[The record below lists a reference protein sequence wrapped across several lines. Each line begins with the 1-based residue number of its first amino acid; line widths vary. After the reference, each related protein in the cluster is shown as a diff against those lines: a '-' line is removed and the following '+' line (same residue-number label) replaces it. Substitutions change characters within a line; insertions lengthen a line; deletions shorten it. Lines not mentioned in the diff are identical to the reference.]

1 MAAGSARFGRHGKSQ
16 MGSSTDL
23 FAPKSDFRFTP
34 EIGLSRTLRHDR
46 FVPKGDMRELRH
58 LILHRLV

>member
-34 EIGLSRTLRHDR
+34 EIGLKSD
-46 FVPKGDMRELRH
+46 VAP
-58 LILHRLV
+58 